1 MVTYRRVRSSV
12 LIRNIMVEG
21 FQKMSKVYDS
31 LMKSSKLTAAQTQ
44 TDSSDCINSF
54 GELVELAE
62 KEGGFIPRY
71 YISTPNDKIDYV
83 LQDLKNY
90 TRKLVMEETNLGNL
104 IENAIKMI
112 QADKSKE
119 NANADDMSSLERE
132 LFAEEKEDSVKDELE
147 DAIEFMDYRAEM
159 ARRENER

>member
-1 MVTYRRVRSSV
+1 
-12 LIRNIMVEG
+12 
-21 FQKMSKVYDS
+21 
-31 LMKSSKLTAAQTQ
+31 
-44 TDSSDCINSF
+44 
-54 GELVELAE
+54 
-62 KEGGFIPRY
+62 
-71 YISTPNDKIDYV
+71 
-83 LQDLKNY
+83 
-90 TRKLVMEETNLGNL
+90 MEETNLGNL